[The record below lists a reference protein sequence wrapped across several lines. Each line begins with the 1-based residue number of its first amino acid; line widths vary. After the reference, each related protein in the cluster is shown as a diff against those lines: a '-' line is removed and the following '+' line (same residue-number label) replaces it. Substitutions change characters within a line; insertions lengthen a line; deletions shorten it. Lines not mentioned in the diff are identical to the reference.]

1 LRRQDDAARLA
12 GMTDRL
18 AAALCRIDGVA
29 ESDSAFKDGP
39 GFWVNGREIA
49 HFEGASAIDLRL
61 TRAEIRARRVQL
73 RADPRVTLRSSSAD
87 WLTVDFG
94 TAADEAFVLE
104 LAEIAAAAHRPP
116 DGTAPLLPPSGA
128 ALARRRRFH

>member
-1 LRRQDDAARLA
+1 LRRDDAAARLA

-29 ESDSAFKDGP
+29 ESGSAFSDGP
-39 GFWVNGREIA
+39 GFWVNGKEIA
-49 HFEGASAIDLRL
+49 HFEGPSALDLRL

-73 RADPRVTLRSSSAD
+73 RADPRVTLRSSASD
-87 WLTVDFG
+87 WLTVEFG
-94 TAADEAFVLE
+94 TAGDEAFVLD

-116 DGTAPLLPPSGA
+116 DRTAPLPPPSGV
-128 ALARRRRFH
+128 ALDRRRRFH

>member
-104 LAEIAAAAHRPP
+104 LAEIAAAAHLPP